1 MNRDERRD
9 KESRLVC
16 NGLSDRRAC
25 YTGAS
30 FLNGA
35 IVAAM
40 AIWLSVIGV
49 VLIGGVGQAVAEG
62 GQHSSAHGGDG
73 AVHGAEGDEGEPIVL
88 EIDPSKRRLPAIT
101 VKPGRYRVSYH
112 LHVNGAHGVQLNFL
126 EEKGGMKR
134 IELLDHVSHDSKP
147 EDISGEMSTI
157 MMGRYE
163 LQYRLRGDDIS
174 GEVVLERIEEPATGV
189 DGFGG
194 FYLGEIQRVEQL
206 STRRIPPAI
215 PRKMR
220 IAMSVREDR
229 GIVSVKAGDGN
240 LERVSLK
247 GPLLIGTR
255 TKQGVQQEGMMGC
268 QEHETVILQKK
279 DRKSS
284 RLRVLSL
291 FACDDGTSVWQELSG
306 TVMRE

>member
-1 MNRDERRD
+1 MVINKDERRD
-9 KESRLVC
+9 RKLRP
-16 NGLSDRRAC
+16 RC
-25 YTGAS
+25 YGAR

-35 IVAAM
+35 ITAAM
-40 AIWLSVIGV
+40 VSWLSVIGV
-49 VLIGGVGQAVAEG
+49 AAVTVVIIGSAHQAAAEG
-62 GQHSSAHGGDG
+62 GHHSSAGGEDSADNG
-73 AVHGAEGDEGEPIVL
+73 ADGDEGEPILL
-88 EIDPSKRRLPAIT
+88 EIDPTKRRLQPIT
-101 VKPGRYRVSYH
+101 LKPGRYRISH
-112 LHVNGAHGVQLNFL
+112 SLHVGGAHGVQLTLL

-134 IELLDHVSHDSKP
+134 IELLEHSSRDSKP
-147 EDISGEMSTI
+147 EDISGEMSTV

-163 LQYRLRGDDIS
+163 LQYRLRGEDIS
-174 GEVVLERIEEPATGV
+174 GEVAVERIEKPPTGV

-215 PRKMR
+215 PRKRR
-220 IAMSVREDR
+220 IALSVREDH
-229 GIVSVKAGDGN
+229 GIVSVEAGEGN
-240 LERVSLK
+240 LEGVSLK

-255 TKQGVQQEGMMGC
+255 TKQGVQHEGMTGC

-284 RLRVLSL
+284 RIRVLSI

-306 TVMRE
+306 TLMRE